1 MSADRPSNPGRRSG
15 GRRLP
20 PDLTGAEGREWIRL
34 KETGEQVTLVLS
46 GGERITGKIRY
57 MDLSVVSVAPE
68 TGEPVLIRK
77 ADVKWVSLDE
87 EPKADV

>member
-1 MSADRPSNPGRRSG
+1 MSADRPSNPGRRAG

-34 KETGEQVTLVLS
+34 KETGEKVTLVLS
-46 GGERITGKIRY
+46 DGERITGKIRY

-68 TGEPVLIRK
+68 DGEPMLIRK
-77 ADVKWVSLDE
+77 ADVKWISLDE
-87 EPKADV
+87 EQDSNA